1 MFGLEHQHTAAV
13 FVRGPEARRA
23 EHGDV
28 VCFGRAGGEDDLPR
42 LGADGSG
49 NLLPRR
55 LNAVGCGQ
63 TPLVFDRGRVTEA
76 FCPQRLHDFCN
87 LR

>member
-1 MFGLEHQHTAAV
+1 MLSV
-13 FVRGPEARRA
+13 
-23 EHGDV
+23 
-28 VCFGRAGGEDDLPR
+28 GRAGGEDDLPR

-49 NLLPRR
+49 TAAP

-63 TPLVFDRGRVTEA
+63 TLLVFDRGRVTEA
-76 FCPQRLHDFCN
+76 FCPQRLHYFCN